1 MSILQVKKHL
11 LPSGPSQVIE
21 QAMFTYSLPGKK
33 KLKIKTKLIKNQK
46 KKLWC

>member
-1 MSILQVKKHL
+1 MSILQVKKYL

-33 KLKIKTKLIKNQK
+33 ELKIKTKLIKNQK

>member
-1 MSILQVKKHL
+1 MSILLVKKYL
-11 LPSGPSQVIE
+11 LPSGPSQVT
-21 QAMFTYSLPGKK
+21 QAMFTYSPPGKN